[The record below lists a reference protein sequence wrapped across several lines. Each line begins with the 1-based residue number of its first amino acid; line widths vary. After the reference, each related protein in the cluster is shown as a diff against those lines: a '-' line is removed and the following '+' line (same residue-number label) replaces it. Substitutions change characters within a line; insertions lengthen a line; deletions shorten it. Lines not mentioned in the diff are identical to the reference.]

1 MQVKL
6 LIQLTTSEVRQI
18 ARSAANKDE
27 MLDTANVF
35 PIGTEHHAV
44 FTTEYLSQF
53 SVLDEAG
60 QDMQFPLPVGCY
72 PNEDGDAPG
81 IPASAGTGIRD
92 P

>member
-6 LIQLTTSEVRQI
+6 LSQITTAEIRHL
-18 ARSAANKDE
+18 ARTAANRDDP
-27 MLDTANVF
+27 LDIANVF

-53 SVLDEAG
+53 SALDEAG
-60 QDMQFPLPVGCY
+60 QDMQLPLPVGCY

-81 IPASAGTGIRD
+81 IPARAGTGICD

>member
-6 LIQLTTSEVRQI
+6 LTQHTTAEIRHLAQT
-18 ARSAANKDE
+18 AANRDDP
-27 MLDTANVF
+27 LDIANAF

-53 SVLDEAG
+53 SALDEAG
-60 QDMQFPLPVGCY
+60 KDLQLPLPVGCY
-72 PNEDGDAPG
+72 PNEDGHAPG
-81 IPASAGTGIRD
+81 IPARAVTGIRD